1 MVRGSSGQVR
11 DVPPDFLR
19 SLRTQ
24 IRRYLVGI
32 SNADGSLSGNHYQNI
47 IERRDKQ
54 ILGSL
59 LKEFSAVRLHNF
71 PATGIADADQISPD
85 FCPEAS

>member
-1 MVRGSSGQVR
+1 MVGGRSEQVCN
-11 DVPPDFLR
+11 VPTDFLR
-19 SLRTQ
+19 GIRTE
-24 IRRYLVGI
+24 IGRYLVGI
-32 SNADGSLSGNHYQNI
+32 NNADGSLSGNHYQNI

-71 PATGIADADQISPD
+71 PATSIADADQISPN

>member
-1 MVRGSSGQVR
+1 MIEGRSRQVR
-11 DVPPDFLR
+11 NVLPDFLR

-59 LKEFSAVRLHNF
+59 LKEFSAVRLHNINEL
-71 PATGIADADQISPD
+71 PRHRHCG
-85 FCPEAS
+85 C